1 MLGLGRYLNARQGRG
16 PMGEADEWGGD
27 TGAIGEAHWASAMPR
42 MAVSHP
48 APPQLLHSDAQ
59 HTLRFTEDASRESEP
74 HWHSASPVMLLH
86 GVGGALGGGGGK
98 IDCGGGGLG
107 AYLATKGVM
116 GGMSEAAELEASA
129 MMTHSTQTTAQPT
142 LPKQLNL

>member
-48 APPQLLHSDAQ
+48 VPPQILHSAAQ
-59 HTLRFTEDASRESEP
+59 QVLRSGESEP

-98 IDCGGGGLG
+98 GGCGGGGLG